1 MFGSK
6 CLDPIKN
13 GRQYYIM
20 SPPIK
25 SNYPYHRKNLPNVS
39 LCYALKANSDKYIVD
54 LVVKNDCGFDV
65 ASENEMKSV
74 IEAGVDRSKL
84 VYAHPTRPM
93 EHLKYALE
101 NHARDH

>member
-6 CLDPIKN
+6 CVGTIKN
-13 GRQYYIM
+13 GLQNTIL
-20 SPPIK
+20 SP
-25 SNYPYHRKNLPNVS
+25 NYLYRRKNLPNVS
-39 LCYALKANSDKYIVD
+39 LCYALKANSDQCIVD

-74 IEAGVDRSKL
+74 IQAGVDISKL

-93 EHLKYALE
+93 EHLKYARE
-101 NHARDH
+101 NQARDHWTI